1 MRGFFD
7 SVAATIFAVVSLL
20 HLLRI
25 VFGWEVQI
33 GMNTIP
39 FWVSW
44 GGMFAAA
51 ALALWGFAL
60 KNITQKDRTA

>member
-1 MRGFFD
+1 MRVLFD
-7 SVAATIFAVVSLL
+7 SVAATIFAIVSLL

-33 GMNTIP
+33 GVNTIP

-51 ALALWGFAL
+51 GLAVWGFAL
-60 KNITQKDRTA
+60 TNTTPKDRTA